1 MIKRK
6 IDFTSVSDWILTRY
20 FRLKEKILE
29 IMYRLKLIDRIPPDD
44 LDFTSMLDRA
54 DQQNKWSE
62 LFKK

>member
-44 LDFTSMLDRA
+44 LDFASMLDRA